1 MGAGWLQEAL
11 RDGISSE
18 ARVDSTLYYEREGCM
33 QVGVVFPQTE
43 IGSDPSVIRDFAQ
56 AAEGL
61 GYSHILAYDHVLGA
75 LPDREPKLWGPY
87 THESAFHEPFVLFG
101 YLAAITERVEL
112 VTGVII
118 LPQRQ
123 TVLVAKQAAEV
134 DILSGGRL
142 RLGIGTGWNYVEYD
156 SLNEQFSNRG
166 KRQEEQVEVM
176 RRLWDEPIVDYVG
189 DWHSIDRAGLN
200 PLPARRI
207 PVWFGGFSEPA
218 FERAARIGDGFVFG
232 SGSEEA
238 FASVEKIKGYLAQ
251 EGRDPAAFGFEAMVN
266 YGDGAPNWA
275 SEVERWRE
283 AGVDYVSVRTMNVGI
298 EGPRGHIEAIERYWR
313 EVGS

>member
-1 MGAGWLQEAL
+1 MQIGA
-11 RDGISSE
+11 I
-18 ARVDSTLYYEREGCM
+18 
-33 QVGVVFPQTE
+33 FPQTE

-56 AAEGL
+56 TAEGL

-75 LPDREPKLWGPY
+75 LPEREPRLWGPY

-156 SLNEQFSNRG
+156 SLNEDFTNRG
-166 KRQEEQVEVM
+166 KRQEEQVEVL
-176 RRLWDEPIVDYVG
+176 RRLWDEPIVDFDG
-189 DWHSIDRAGLN
+189 NWHRIDRAGLN
-200 PLPARRI
+200 PLPGRRI
-207 PVWFGGFSEPA
+207 PIWFGGFSDPA
-218 FERAARIGDGFVFG
+218 FRRAARIGDGFVFG
-232 SGSEEA
+232 NGSPDA
-238 FASVEKIKGYLAQ
+238 RNTVETIRGYLEE
-251 EGRDPAAFGFEAMVN
+251 EGRDPGSFGFEAMMN
-266 YGDGAPNWA
+266 YGDGPENWA
-275 SEVERWRE
+275 AEVERWRE
-283 AGVDYVSVRTMNVGI
+283 TGVDYVSMRTMNAGL
-298 EGPRGHIEAIERYWR
+298 ESPRDHIEALERYWR
-313 EVGS
+313 EVGG

>member
-1 MGAGWLQEAL
+1 MQIGA
-11 RDGISSE
+11 I
-18 ARVDSTLYYEREGCM
+18 
-33 QVGVVFPQTE
+33 FPQTE

-56 AAEGL
+56 TAEGL

-123 TVLVAKQAAEV
+123 TALVAKQAAEV

-156 SLNEQFSNRG
+156 SLNEDFSNRG
-166 KRQEEQVEVM
+166 KRQEEQVEVL
-176 RRLWDEPIVDYVG
+176 RQLWAEPIVDFDG
-189 DWHSIDRAGLN
+189 DWHRIDRAGLK
-200 PLPARRI
+200 PLPGRRI
-207 PVWFGGFSEPA
+207 PIWFGGFSDPA
-218 FERAARIGDGFVFG
+218 FRRAARIGDGFVFG
-232 SGSEEA
+232 NGSPDA
-238 FASVEKIKGYLAQ
+238 RNTVETIRGYLQ
-251 EGRDPAAFGFEAMVN
+251 EEGRDPGSFGFEAMMN
-266 YGDGAPNWA
+266 YGDGPENWA
-275 SEVERWRE
+275 AEVDRWRE
-283 AGVDYVSVRTMNVGI
+283 TGVDYVSMRTMNAGL
-298 EGPRGHIEAIERYWR
+298 ESPRDHIEALERYWR
-313 EVGS
+313 EVGG